1 MKGFP
6 PLINALLVS
15 SLVLTIGR
23 GVTLPFITIYLTGH
37 FHLLP
42 KSVGIILGISLA
54 IGIFASLYGGYL
66 VDKFNKNT
74 LILISIL
81 LFALSFSLSRGSR
94 GRGDRCGFGYFTYRL
109 FRIGHHH

>member
-6 PLINALLVS
+6 PLIIALLAS

-42 KSVGIILGISLA
+42 KSVGIILASAWRSAFSPACMAA
-54 IGIFASLYGGYL
+54 IWWTSST
-66 VDKFNKNT
+66 KT
-74 LILISIL
+74 
-81 LFALSFSLSRGSR
+81 
-94 GRGDRCGFGYFTYRL
+94 
-109 FRIGHHH
+109 H

>member
-6 PLINALLVS
+6 PLINALLAS

-74 LILISIL
+74 LILTSIL
-81 LFALSFSLSRGSR
+81 LF
-94 GRGDRCGFGYFTYRL
+94 
-109 FRIGHHH
+109 